1 MDHTGSRSPRA
12 IPAVRTF
19 ALAFA
24 ALVLAGCTMTQAR
37 QTTSIIDYLYPDKKE
52 PVVEQGIPVLNLPM
66 RVGVAFVPDRG
77 HGLGSPLTEAR
88 KRELLEEVGGHFRG
102 REFIR
107 SIEIVPS
114 AYLRPGGGFQN
125 LDQLRTMY
133 GFDVIAL
140 VSYDQTQFT
149 DESFSSIA
157 YWTIIG
163 AYLVK
168 GEKNSTHTMVDAVV
182 IDIPSR
188 RMLFR
193 APGTSFV
200 KGAATP
206 VNLSQ
211 ALRED
216 ADRGFE
222 EAVAQM
228 ILNLDAE
235 LVVFQDRVNS
245 SPEEYRVV
253 RADGGGNAFGWPVLL
268 GLLLLLALRPSAAA
282 DEDVAPERVP
292 PDREPEGP
300 YVQFPAPPQ

>member
-1 MDHTGSRSPRA
+1 MTDSSARRAHRS
-12 IPAVRTF
+12 
-19 ALAFA
+19 
-24 ALVLAGCTMTQAR
+24 LVLAGLACLAVSVTLATGCTMAQTR
-37 QTTSIIDYLYPDKKE
+37 QTTSIIDYLYPDTKE

-77 HGLGSPLTEAR
+77 YAQAAGLTESR
-88 KRELLEEVGGHFRG
+88 KRELLEEVAGHFRG

-125 LDQLRTMY
+125 LDQLRTMH

-200 KGAATP
+200 KGSATL
-206 VNLSQ
+206 VNVSQ

-216 ADRGFE
+216 ANRGFE
-222 EAVAQM
+222 EAVAEM
-228 ILNLDAE
+228 IVNLDAE
-235 LVVFQDRVNS
+235 LVVFQDRVRS
-245 SPEEYRVV
+245 SPDEYRVV
-253 RADGGGNAFGWPVLL
+253 RADGGGGNALGWPALL
-268 GLLLLLALRPSAAA
+268 GLLLLLGLGAKRA
-282 DEDVAPERVP
+282 
-292 PDREPEGP
+292 GG
-300 YVQFPAPPQ
+300 